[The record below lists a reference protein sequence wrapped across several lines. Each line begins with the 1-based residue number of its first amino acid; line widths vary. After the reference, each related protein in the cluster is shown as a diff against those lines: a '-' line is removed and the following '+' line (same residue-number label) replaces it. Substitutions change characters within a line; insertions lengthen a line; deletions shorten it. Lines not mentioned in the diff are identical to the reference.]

1 MFKSNLLNHIITNGR
16 KNKQQQQK
24 KKQCSSI
31 LTLLLRSVTLVMG
44 PFVTIFLEYNLAAR
58 LHFSEIVSIGKLDDL
73 KKDFVSLKMIG
84 MEIGKR
90 QFSTYLNNVC

>member
-1 MFKSNLLNHIITNGR
+1 
-16 KNKQQQQK
+16 
-24 KKQCSSI
+24 
-31 LTLLLRSVTLVMG
+31 MG
-44 PFVTIFLEYNLAAR
+44 PFVTIFLEYNLAVR
-58 LHFSEIVSIGKLDDL
+58 LHFSEIVSIGKPDDL

>member
-1 MFKSNLLNHIITNGR
+1 MAVKTNNSN
-16 KNKQQQQK
+16 KK

>member
-1 MFKSNLLNHIITNGR
+1 MAVKTNNSN
-16 KNKQQQQK
+16 K
-24 KKQCSSI
+24 KKTVFI
-31 LTLLLRSVTLVMG
+31 HFNSVTTVCDSSNG
-44 PFVTIFLEYNLAAR
+44 AQDIIFVTIFLEYNLAVR
-58 LHFSEIVSIGKLDDL
+58 LHFSEIVSIGKLDNL